1 MEKLSTMNA
10 CYEGRIDKSG
20 ESIFIS
26 APAKINLFLKIT
38 GKRTDGYHDIHSWF
52 QTIDLNDHLEIRIT
66 SSSDITI
73 EVNKE
78 DIPTGPDNLVYQAAE
93 KIQRISDRDIGFDI
107 KLYKQIPSGAGLGG
121 GSSDAAAFIKAAD
134 KLLNLGLSRQIKSEI
149 GLEIGSDIPFF
160 FSRGQAE
167 VTGKGENVK
176 EIALPT
182 DYRVGLVTPRFEIR
196 ASEAYRKFNL
206 DLTDSLQDINLL
218 CCHQIEDLIDV
229 MSGLPNDLEKL
240 LFESYPILGE
250 IQKVLSKS
258 GADIVRLTGSG
269 PTVYALFR
277 REGLIAEQFLKLFEG
292 GSWDLNI
299 AGPVILPA

>member
-1 MEKLSTMNA
+1 MSTKTA
-10 CYEGRIDKSG
+10 CYEGRIDASG

-52 QTIDLNDHLEIRIT
+52 QTIDLNDHLEIRIN
-66 SSSDITI
+66 SGSDITI
-73 EVNKE
+73 EINKD
-78 DIPTGPDNLVYQAAE
+78 DIPIGPDNLVYQAAE
-93 KIQRISDRDIGFDI
+93 RIQRIYDRNIGFKV
-107 KLYKQIPSGAGLGG
+107 KLYKQIPAGAGLGG

-134 KLLNLGLSRQIKSEI
+134 KLLNLGLSRQKKSEI

-167 VTGKGENVK
+167 VTGRGENVK
-176 EIALPT
+176 EITLPT

-218 CCHQIEDLIDV
+218 CCHQIKDLIDLV
-229 MSGLPNDLEKL
+229 SGLPNDLEKL
-240 LFESYPILGE
+240 LFESYPILDE
-250 IQKVLSKS
+250 IKGILSKS

-277 REGLIAEQFLKLFEG
+277 GEGLIAEHFLKLFEG
-292 GSWDLNI
+292 GSWDINI
-299 AGPVILPA
+299 ACPVILPA